1 MKKFIIGGKCNKSS
15 DPAKRTDL
23 NVWPA
28 WTPYPNK
35 VNFCCNVT
43 TPTTTTTTTTS
54 TSTSTSTTDTT
65 PTTTTTTTDT
75 TTTDTTTTDT
85 TPTTTTTTT
94 TTDTTSTTTNPP
106 CDACLVPTPILDSC
120 NILIPPSNLNNSS
133 ACENFGDTTVYTC
146 EFCVA
151 DSGGSNPKIFKWDG
165 ETVTNPACT
174 NGASYTRC
182 GCGNNAISWNPRTDP
197 QYAPGFWMCD

>member
-54 TSTSTSTTDTT
+54 TSTSTS
-65 PTTTTTTTDT
+65 
-75 TTTDTTTTDT
+75 TTDT